1 MNDYLWDKSGEP
13 DAEVERLEKLLAVY
27 RQERA
32 LVFFEPHPLAEEPSA
47 IRVGQP
53 ALRRVQPRWS
63 WRRRVAGFATAIV
76 VGFAILVALL
86 KAGRGDVD
94 WQAKRSA
101 GDPRV
106 NAKVISGAE
115 ALNVGS
121 VINTDAKSEIE
132 LTAGG
137 HGRIRVLPGSE
148 VRLVQSTARHQRL
161 ELQHGAIEARLF
173 APPFMFSFD
182 TPSGTAY
189 DIGCAFRLSVDEQRR
204 GMLEVLSGW
213 VQFEVGHEQSL
224 APAGTGVEIEP
235 GFSPGT
241 PVYKDATTDFR
252 EAVHHLDF
260 GDAGERTAALKVAL
274 QQARAKDVYTLL
286 RLMRTASPE
295 ERGMIF
301 DRARE
306 LKPPPAWV
314 TREGIMRHEETMMDA
329 WRGSL
334 GLGDAKRWW
343 VNWKDRF

>member
-1 MNDYLWDKSGEP
+1 MNDYLWDKSSEP
-13 DAEVERLEKLLAVY
+13 DAEVERLERLLAVY
-27 RQERA
+27 RRKRA
-32 LVFFEPHPLAEEPSA
+32 FVFPESIAPKAGA
-47 IRVGQP
+47 MRVGQP
-53 ALRRVQPRWS
+53 GRFAAFWS
-63 WRRRVAGFATAIV
+63 WPWRVAGFATAVVVLAAIAIV
-76 VGFAILVALL
+76 VSP
-86 KAGRGDVD
+86 AGRSGVK
-94 WQAKRSA
+94 WRAKRSS

-115 ALNVGS
+115 ALRVGS
-121 VINTDAKSEIE
+121 EISTDSKSEIE
-132 LTAGG
+132 LTVGG

-148 VRLVQSTARHQRL
+148 IKLVQSNARHQRL
-161 ELQHGAIEARLF
+161 ELQHGAIEARLY

-213 VQFEVGHEQSL
+213 VQFEVGYEQSL
-224 APAGTGVEIEP
+224 APAGTEVEIEP
-235 GFSPGT
+235 GFAPGT
-241 PVYKDATTDFR
+241 PVYKDASAEFR
-252 EAVHHLDF
+252 EAVHRLDF
-260 GDAGERTAALKVAL
+260 GDASERAAALQVAL

-301 DRARE
+301 DRSRE

-314 TREGIMRHEETMMDA
+314 TREGIMRHEETMIDA
-329 WRGSL
+329 WNTSL